1 MANMT
6 PRKNSVT
13 RLIAPV
19 ALALTLAACSSS
31 PKAPDRLDITQSPTE
46 TSNAYILKADQQQG
60 ALEADFL
67 IMALK
72 AAVQEQNF
80 DLADKLFTRLATMQL
95 SPAQTAEMQ
104 LAHAKMLKSQSQ
116 YEDALKTLNFE
127 AWWKLENSQWVE
139 YHKLRHEL
147 YLLSGDNLNSAREL
161 IELEPFTA
169 EDQKAQLWTQVWTSV
184 SSLNS
189 TALEEVKLDET
200 ETNLHGWV
208 QLATY
213 LDTLKHS
220 PMRLQE
226 TLNEWLLANP
236 THPAAT
242 YTPQVILDILAL
254 EIVRPENVALLLPLS
269 GRFGPQGIRVRDG
282 FINAMMEDKER
293 DEFTKLAFNLF

>member
-31 PKAPDRLDITQSPTE
+31 PKAPERLDITQSPTE

-80 DLADKLFTRLATMQL
+80 DLADKLLTRLATMQL

-104 LAHAKMLKSQSQ
+104 LSHAKMLKSQSQ
-116 YEDALKTLNFE
+116 YEEALQTLNFE
-127 AWWKLENSQWVE
+127 AWWKLEDSQWVE

-161 IELEPFTA
+161 IKLEPFTA
-169 EDQKAQLWTQVWTSV
+169 EDKKKHNFGLKFGQVF
-184 SSLNS
+184 
-189 TALEEVKLDET
+189 
-200 ETNLHGWV
+200 LH
-208 QLATY
+208 
-213 LDTLKHS
+213 
-220 PMRLQE
+220 
-226 TLNEWLLANP
+226 
-236 THPAAT
+236 
-242 YTPQVILDILAL
+242 
-254 EIVRPENVALLLPLS
+254 
-269 GRFGPQGIRVRDG
+269 
-282 FINAMMEDKER
+282 
-293 DEFTKLAFNLF
+293 